1 MKKENNLTVR
11 EQKNLD
17 KAKRIT
23 SKLRKSPATP
33 LPPEV
38 SQLNEPGMVDYFK
51 MLSIMETG
59 DSRGWELIREDF
71 IKHNARKTNPKKA
84 ENSLMD
90 QANNISKEDQIMNDF
105 SRDTNGIIEQISKG
119 TVEQE
124 NFDKLD
130 KMKIVEGDMPG
141 QGKEKQGNWRG

>member
-1 MKKENNLTVR
+1 
-11 EQKNLD
+11 
-17 KAKRIT
+17 
-23 SKLRKSPATP
+23 
-33 LPPEV
+33 
-38 SQLNEPGMVDYFK
+38 
-51 MLSIMETG
+51 
-59 DSRGWELIREDF
+59 
-71 IKHNARKTNPKKA
+71 
-84 ENSLMD
+84 MD

-105 SRDTNGIIEQISKG
+105 SMDTNGIIEQISKG